1 MTSSPDQCTLI
12 GEKDEL
18 CFRNSFPLTG
28 ASHKKFLPLPPK
40 PTQISKTHKASKDP
54 EDTKPQILMK
64 LTTISTL
71 GVVVALA
78 AASLLPGNYGLAEEA
93 SVMGAARAKN
103 ETGAESTGANTTA
116 SFNATAADLLSD
128 VSVFLV
134 VGSVLLET
142 PCLYRGAGG
151 GSGRDRYR
159 CRHTRPKEFPS
170 KRLAKLFRGDFGVWG
185 GFGTAWLPFSI
196 GPQPRTDW
204 QDLATLSSNT
214 CPHAHTHT
222 HSLSLSLCS
231 PD

>member
-1 MTSSPDQCTLI
+1 
-12 GEKDEL
+12 
-18 CFRNSFPLTG
+18 
-28 ASHKKFLPLPPK
+28 
-40 PTQISKTHKASKDP
+40 
-54 EDTKPQILMK
+54 MK

-159 CRHTRPKEFPS
+159 CRHTRTKEFPS
-170 KRLAKLFRGDFGVWG
+170 KRLVKLFRGDFGVWG

-196 GPQPRTDW
+196 GSQPRTDW

-214 CPHAHTHT
+214 CAHAHTHT
-222 HSLSLSLCS
+222 HSLSLALCS
-231 PD
+231 PA

>member
-1 MTSSPDQCTLI
+1 MYLVI
-12 GEKDEL
+12 GEKMN
-18 CFRNSFPLTG
+18 CFRNSFPLT

-159 CRHTRPKEFPS
+159 CRHTRTKEFPS

-185 GFGTAWLPFSI
+185 GFGTA
-196 GPQPRTDW
+196 
-204 QDLATLSSNT
+204 
-214 CPHAHTHT
+214 
-222 HSLSLSLCS
+222 
-231 PD
+231 

>member
-1 MTSSPDQCTLI
+1 
-12 GEKDEL
+12 
-18 CFRNSFPLTG
+18 
-28 ASHKKFLPLPPK
+28 
-40 PTQISKTHKASKDP
+40 
-54 EDTKPQILMK
+54 MK

-103 ETGAESTGANTTA
+103 ETGAQSTGANTTA
-116 SFNATAADLLSD
+116 SFNATAADLLSN

-151 GSGRDRYR
+151 GSGRDRTR
-159 CRHTRPKEFPS
+159 CRHTRTKDFPS

-185 GFGTAWLPFSI
+185 GYGTI
-196 GPQPRTDW
+196 QPGYRSRLDPNEERIVRIWPLSLFQHMRT
-204 QDLATLSSNT
+204 
-214 CPHAHTHT
+214 HAHTHT
-222 HSLSLSLCS
+222 YTLSLSLCS

>member
-1 MTSSPDQCTLI
+1 MN
-12 GEKDEL
+12 
-18 CFRNSFPLTG
+18 CFRNSFPLT

-116 SFNATAADLLSD
+116 ASFNATAADLLSNV

-134 VGSVLLET
+134 VGSVLLEA
-142 PCLYRGAGG
+142 PCLYR
-151 GSGRDRYR
+151 R
-159 CRHTRPKEFPS
+159 E
-170 KRLAKLFRGDFGVWG
+170 RGE
-185 GFGTAWLPFSI
+185 
-196 GPQPRTDW
+196 
-204 QDLATLSSNT
+204 SSMIQR
-214 CPHAHTHT
+214 
-222 HSLSLSLCS
+222 
-231 PD
+231 

>member
-1 MTSSPDQCTLI
+1 MN
-12 GEKDEL
+12 
-18 CFRNSFPLTG
+18 CFRNSFPLT

-116 SFNATAADLLSD
+116 SFNATAADLLSN

-159 CRHTRPKEFPS
+159 CRHTRTKEFPS
-170 KRLAKLFRGDFGVWG
+170 KRLWASFFGGISGCGEGLVQPGYLSRLDSNQERIGRIWPLS
-185 GFGTAWLPFSI
+185 LP
-196 GPQPRTDW
+196 TH
-204 QDLATLSSNT
+204 AHTNT
-214 CPHAHTHT
+214 HTHTHT
-222 HSLSLSLCS
+222 HSLSLCS

>member
-1 MTSSPDQCTLI
+1 
-12 GEKDEL
+12 
-18 CFRNSFPLTG
+18 
-28 ASHKKFLPLPPK
+28 
-40 PTQISKTHKASKDP
+40 
-54 EDTKPQILMK
+54 MK

-116 SFNATAADLLSD
+116 SFNATAADLLSN

-159 CRHTRPKEFPS
+159 CRHTRTKEFPS

-185 GFGTAWLPFSI
+185 GFGTA
-196 GPQPRTDW
+196 
-204 QDLATLSSNT
+204 
-214 CPHAHTHT
+214 
-222 HSLSLSLCS
+222 
-231 PD
+231 

>member
-1 MTSSPDQCTLI
+1 MNCASEIPSPSH
-12 GEKDEL
+12 
-18 CFRNSFPLTG
+18 RVP
-28 ASHKKFLPLPPK
+28 HKKFLPLPPK

-116 SFNATAADLLSD
+116 SFNATAADLLSN

-159 CRHTRPKEFPS
+159 CRHTRTKEFPS
-170 KRLAKLFRGDFGVWG
+170 KRLAKLFRGEFGVCG
-185 GFGTAWLPFSI
+185 GFGTA
-196 GPQPRTDW
+196 
-204 QDLATLSSNT
+204 
-214 CPHAHTHT
+214 
-222 HSLSLSLCS
+222 
-231 PD
+231 

>member
-1 MTSSPDQCTLI
+1 
-12 GEKDEL
+12 
-18 CFRNSFPLTG
+18 
-28 ASHKKFLPLPPK
+28 
-40 PTQISKTHKASKDP
+40 
-54 EDTKPQILMK
+54 MK

-116 SFNATAADLLSD
+116 SFNATAADLLSN

-159 CRHTRPKEFPS
+159 CRHTRKEIWPS
-170 KRLAKLFRGDFGVWG
+170 FFGEISGCGEGWYSLVTVLDWIPTKNGLA
-185 GFGTAWLPFSI
+185 GFGHSLFQHMHT
-196 GPQPRTDW
+196 R
-204 QDLATLSSNT
+204 
-214 CPHAHTHT
+214 THT
-222 HSLSLSLCS
+222 HALSLSLSLS
-231 PD
+231 SRPGWLLI